1 MRVSIWRNDV
11 SLLIRNI
18 CLCGCSLPL
27 WHIPAGKKLLSISGQ
42 IGNDI
47 EGKIAKSLEDQYR
60 LALQNI
66 NLIVESQG
74 GTKEAIAKITI
85 FMTDEP
91 DWVKINSAAD
101 EFLPSPRPSM
111 SFIYVKGLFRA
122 DIKVEIEALAA
133 VY

>member
-1 MRVSIWRNDV
+1 MTITFLNPSNAPKPAANYSNVAI
-11 SLLIRNI
+11 
-18 CLCGCSLPL
+18 
-27 WHIPAGKKLLSISGQ
+27 IPAGKNLLSISGQ

-47 EGKIAKSLEDQYR
+47 EGEIAESLEDQYR

-74 GTKEAIAKITI
+74 GTKDDIAKITV

-91 DWVKINSAAD
+91 DWVKIKSAAD

-111 SFIYVKGLFRA
+111 SFIYVKGLFRP
-122 DIKVEIEALAA
+122 DIKVEVEGLAA
-133 VY
+133 VD

>member
-1 MRVSIWRNDV
+1 MTIPFLNPSNAPKPAANYSNVAI
-11 SLLIRNI
+11 
-18 CLCGCSLPL
+18 
-27 WHIPAGKKLLSISGQ
+27 IPAGKKLLSISGQ

-47 EGKIAKSLEDQYR
+47 EGEIAESLEDQYR

-74 GTKEAIAKITI
+74 GTKDDIAKITV

-91 DWVKINSAAD
+91 DWEKIKSAAD
-101 EFLPSPRPSM
+101 AFLPSPRPSM
-111 SFIYVKGLFRA
+111 SFIYVKGLFRP

-133 VY
+133 VD

>member
-1 MRVSIWRNDV
+1 MTITFLNPSNAPKPAANYSNAAIN
-11 SLLIRNI
+11 
-18 CLCGCSLPL
+18 
-27 WHIPAGKKLLSISGQ
+27 PAGKKLLSISGQ

-47 EGKIAKSLEDQYR
+47 EGEIAESLEDQYR

-74 GTKEAIAKITI
+74 GTKEDIAKITV

-91 DWVKINSAAD
+91 DWVKIKSAAD

-111 SFIYVKGLFRA
+111 SFIYVKGLFRP
-122 DIKVEIEALAA
+122 DIKVEVEGLAA
-133 VY
+133 VD